1 MACWLAL
8 LWLGCQ
14 GCTTFETKEA
24 PAGAS
29 VRDSGVMP
37 VGKSI
42 RVLRVENHTLDP
54 KYDSLA
60 LYLQL
65 KAAEMLENSG
75 RYQVVNEDAMRMA
88 ADKLGLKGLQTEAV
102 DSELKVE
109 ILAVKEGTGGSF
121 SAGIFSVQGRSARVR
136 VAATVRILASNAVRA
151 FAGEAKTSKG
161 AWGVIAKVDRE
172 AMLKGAGF
180 WELDKDM
187 LGIAAAAALKQALAG
202 SLTPPDATESPL
214 SKARP

>member
-1 MACWLAL
+1 MSPWLAL

-14 GCTTFETKEA
+14 GCTTFETKQA
-24 PAGAS
+24 PTGAPGQ
-29 VRDSGVMP
+29 DSGAGLA
-37 VGKSI
+37 GKSI
-42 RVLRVENHTLDP
+42 RIVRVENRTPDQ

-60 LYLQL
+60 LYVQL

-75 RYQVVNEDAMRMA
+75 RYQVVNEEAMRMA
-88 ADKLGLKGLQTEAV
+88 AAKLGLKGLQTEAV

-109 ILAVKEGTGGSF
+109 ILTVKEGTGGSF
-121 SAGIFSVQGRSARVR
+121 SAGLISVQGRSARVR
-136 VAATVRILASNAVRA
+136 VAATVKDLTSNAVQA
-151 FAGEAKTSKG
+151 LSGEAKTSKG

-172 AMLKGAGF
+172 AMLKGQGF

-187 LGIAAAAALKQALAG
+187 LGIAAAGALKQALAG
-202 SLTPPDATESPL
+202 LLAPPGAAESPA